1 MIPASVKELIKA
13 DLGAADHV
21 QDLALDLAIVAAG
34 EEVVLETAGGEV
46 GLKEVGPGSDLKKK
60 NIQKQNIL
68 LLREKGALQKDRL
81 RKWLNPILLAKK
93 LVVLMHLMT
102 LR

>member
-34 EEVVLETAGGEV
+34 EEVVLETG
-46 GLKEVGPGSDLKKK
+46 KCHS
-60 NIQKQNIL
+60 
-68 LLREKGALQKDRL
+68 
-81 RKWLNPILLAKK
+81 
-93 LVVLMHLMT
+93 LVEFGTISIVK
-102 LR
+102 